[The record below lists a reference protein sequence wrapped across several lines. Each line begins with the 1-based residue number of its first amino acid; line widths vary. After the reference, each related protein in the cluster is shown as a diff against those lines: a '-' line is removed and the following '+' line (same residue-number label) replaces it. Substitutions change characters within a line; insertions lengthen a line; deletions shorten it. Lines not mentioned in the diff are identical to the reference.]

1 MTEQNGLLT
10 VREELNRKTFSTV
23 EWLCSRVE
31 TGQLSPQQFST
42 AIDAVWSTA
51 AGLVDDSIL
60 EVVTTAEAIAGK
72 DPATLRRVFHKDGR
86 TALAQWI
93 VGQERITLTEHG
105 PAGKKEKTLNTDTP
119 VQALQALDKLAVKLV
134 QAGWEEL

>member
-1 MTEQNGLLT
+1 MSDSNGLPT
-10 VREELNRKTFSTV
+10 VREELNRKCFETL
-23 EWLCSRVE
+23 EWLYSRVE

-42 AIDAVWSTA
+42 GIDAVWSTA
-51 AGLVDDSIL
+51 AGLVDSSIL
-60 EVVTTAEAIAGK
+60 EVVTTAQAIAGK
-72 DPATLRRVFHKDGR
+72 EPATLRRVFHKGGR

-93 VGQERITLTEHG
+93 VGQECITLTEHG

-119 VQALQALDKLAVKLV
+119 VQASQALDKLADKLV